1 MESFYAQGGLLI
13 LLPLCTMYRG
23 GGGGRTV
30 YNPTLFLLSLLR
42 ATDEISSP
50 ERRRV
55 AASLSGDGGRR
66 RRRRRK
72 SRSIFRG
79 GGSKKGGRGGGYLS
93 FPDTRNRGKYS
104 TAYTVKG
111 IIGETKM
118 RLQSFEMHQK
128 EVLFWQKEMQGCS
141 LDKHA
146 FLLSFSFDSH
156 MMLRKVQ
163 T

>member
-104 TAYTVKG
+104 IHCERDYRRNQDAV
-111 IIGETKM
+111 TKL
-118 RLQSFEMHQK
+118 RNASK
-128 EVLFWQKEMQGCS
+128 ESAHVSGKRKCKVAVWINTHFCFLFH
-141 LDKHA
+141 LI
-146 FLLSFSFDSH
+146 L
-156 MMLRKVQ
+156 

>member
-30 YNPTLFLLSLLR
+30 YNPTLFLLSLLC

-55 AASLSGDGGRR
+55 AASLSGDGG
-66 RRRRRK
+66 
-72 SRSIFRG
+72 G
-79 GGSKKGGRGGGYLS
+79 GGGGKVVPYFAGEDRKKGGRYLS

-104 TAYTVKG
+104 IHCERDYRRNQDAV
-111 IIGETKM
+111 TKLRNASKERLAKRNA
-118 RLQSFEMHQK
+118 RLQF
-128 EVLFWQKEMQGCS
+128 G
-141 LDKHA
+141 
-146 FLLSFSFDSH
+146 
-156 MMLRKVQ
+156 
-163 T
+163 